1 MTNTGMTTMLLMRV
15 LNGIV
20 AAGVVMAG
28 LVLWRT
34 AAIRRAR
41 WIVAGLSAY
50 GAAAFLH
57 AMLTGI
63 ALGAALAGHGLF
75 QRFPYVLQ
83 GAFIGGF
90 VVLPLGWMASIA
102 LAGIPRFREGSL
114 RRNAYQAVA
123 LTTCVA
129 V

>member
-1 MTNTGMTTMLLMRV
+1 MTTMPLIRA

-20 AAGVVMAG
+20 AAGVVIAG
-28 LVLWRT
+28 VVLWRT
-34 AAIRRAR
+34 AAIRGAR
-41 WIVAGLSAY
+41 WIIAGLTAY

-63 ALGAALAGHGLF
+63 PLGAALAGHGLF

-90 VVLPLGWMASIA
+90 VVLPLGWMASLA
-102 LAGIPRFREGSL
+102 RAGIPRFREGSP
-114 RRNAYQAVA
+114 RGKVYQAIA
-123 LTTCVA
+123 LTTCVP
-129 V
+129 VL

>member
-34 AAIRRAR
+34 AGIRRAR
-41 WIVAGLSAY
+41 WIVAGLTAY

-57 AMLTGI
+57 AMLTGV
-63 ALGAALAGHGLF
+63 ALGAALTGHGLF
-75 QRFPYVLQ
+75 QRLPYALQ
-83 GAFIGGF
+83 GAFLGGF
-90 VVLPLGWMASIA
+90 VILPLGWIASMAQ
-102 LAGIPRFREGSL
+102 AGIPRFRRGSL
-114 RRNAYQAVA
+114 
-123 LTTCVA
+123 
-129 V
+129 

>member
-41 WIVAGLSAY
+41 WIVAGLTAY
-50 GAAAFLH
+50 GAAAFFH

-63 ALGAALAGHGLF
+63 ALAATLAGNGLF
-75 QRFPYVLQ
+75 QRLPYVLQ
-83 GAFIGGF
+83 GAFAGA
-90 VVLPLGWMASIA
+90 VVGLPFGRTVLV
-102 LAGIPRFREGSL
+102 AG
-114 RRNAYQAVA
+114 
-123 LTTCVA
+123 
-129 V
+129 